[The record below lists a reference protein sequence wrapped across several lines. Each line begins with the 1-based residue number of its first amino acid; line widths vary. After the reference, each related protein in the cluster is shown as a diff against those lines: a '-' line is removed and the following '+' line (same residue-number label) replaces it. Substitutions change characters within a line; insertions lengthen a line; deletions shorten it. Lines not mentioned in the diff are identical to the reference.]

1 MKITIKTVL
10 VTLGLLTTAG
20 IARGQPAT
28 DEDDYGYQWQESHLP
43 SGFGIAT
50 VLGGGVSGF
59 TESSVKDVTS
69 NVQGL
74 WNLRV
79 TLGSHD
85 TFALDFDY
93 VGTAGSLDIP
103 GVASSQTLVGT
114 NFNAALRYN
123 LWPSLPFTPYAFGGA
138 GYQHYHVTG
147 MTVPVGVGIRDSDTF
162 AVFPLGI
169 GVAYRVNG
177 LVLDARG
184 TLRLA
189 EDSNLIVSNAAT
201 GAFASMH
208 TWEASAGAGYEF

>member
-1 MKITIKTVL
+1 MKTITIIL
-10 VTLGLLTTAG
+10 ATLGLALAASG
-20 IARGQPAT
+20 SAHAQSS
-28 DEDDYGYQWQESHLP
+28 EDYDYQWHETHLP
-43 SGFGIAT
+43 SGFGVAT

-59 TESSVKDVTS
+59 TESQVRRLTS

-93 VGTAGSLDIP
+93 VGTAGYI
-103 GVASSQTLVGT
+103 
-114 NFNAALRYN
+114 
-123 LWPSLPFTPYAFGGA
+123 FGGA

-147 MTVPVGVGIRDSDTF
+147 MSPAAVAGILHDSDTF
-162 AVFPLGI
+162 AVFPLGL
-169 GVAYRVNG
+169 GFAYRERG
-177 LVLDARG
+177 LVIDVRG

-189 EDSNLIVSNAAT
+189 ADSNLIASSTTT
-201 GAFASMH
+201 GGFASMH